1 MFLVSSIEFDD
12 RSRHASKLSWKG
24 TGSHGPSPPEAGCA
38 LDAAHSLGK
47 FISGPGRIQVAQR
60 AGDIVVSRPR
70 SVTGTQNLVLCETRR
85 GRHRQR
91 RSSATRTKQQPRL
104 RLPGQA
110 QPEPS
115 DKPDRPDLAWLGPNT
130 ADGSPESQALAGAA
144 AAQDRR
150 GQRVRMIA

>member
-1 MFLVSSIEFDD
+1 MTVRVMRQNYLGKAPAAT
-12 RSRHASKLSWKG
+12 RAQPAGSRI
-24 TGSHGPSPPEAGCA
+24 
-38 LDAAHSLGK
+38 LDAAQSLGK